1 MVSSADFHI
10 ADHFTGSQLHWA
22 VMDQIV
28 VHLSI
33 GHATLPR
40 IQTFLSHL
48 QIGGMSTNMSSGQ
61 GGTQTTAQGRG
72 SAAKATQDY
81 LRRSKVGRT
90 SEKAWSSLCSRLTG
104 SLKRSSSIS
113 EQPLRHRQQQ
123 QGIELS
129 TIVYSGDDE

>member
-1 MVSSADFHI
+1 MVSSVEFYI
-10 ADHFTGSQLHWA
+10 ADHFTGSQLLWA

-48 QIGGMSTNMSSGQ
+48 QIGGISTNMSSGQ
-61 GGTQTTAQGRG
+61 SGTRTTAQGRV

-81 LRRSKVGRT
+81 LRRSKVGQT
-90 SEKAWSSLCSRLTG
+90 SEKAWNSLCSRLTG
-104 SLKRSSSIS
+104 SLKRSPSIS
-113 EQPLRHRQQQ
+113 EQPLRYRQQQ

-129 TIVYSGDDE
+129 TIVCSGEDE

>member
-1 MVSSADFHI
+1 
-10 ADHFTGSQLHWA
+10 
-22 VMDQIV
+22 MDQIV

-90 SEKAWSSLCSRLTG
+90 SEKAWSLLCSRLTG